1 MRWASDNN
9 MSNWNKNAGYGRG
22 LVDFTRSIVPT
33 FGNIMVVM
41 ANANSDESNYHHVSE
56 VMTPDPDGTV
66 RFFNTIAAAYA
77 ACESNNN
84 DVILLD
90 ANSSH
95 SEAMVTVSKNRI
107 HFIGMDGGGRL
118 NSQGAKISTPATSV
132 AGTIAAIKNTGTRNT
147 YRNIK
152 FIQNGTNAAQVTAFW
167 DTGEGTYVKNC
178 SFHHN
183 SLLTTAARSSVKFAG
198 DTCHYEDCQ
207 IGNSTV
213 RSNVDNV
220 APLLI
225 KNPAR
230 YSYFVRCMFISY
242 SQKTTASC
250 IDVPDADGVI
260 GWIIFKDCFLL
271 SASKGDGA
279 NAAGTM
285 AEGVTSILTSGY
297 LYFVNTT
304 SAFATA
310 MVEADASLYS
320 DAIAPTASAGGGISV
335 AGA

>member
-1 MRWASDNN
+1 MP
-9 MSNWNKNAGYGRG
+9 NWNKNAGYGRG
-22 LVDFTRSIVPT
+22 LVDFVRTIVPT
-33 FGNIMVVM
+33 FGNILVVM
-41 ANANSDESNYHHVSE
+41 NSANSDESNYHHVQE
-56 VMTPDPDGTV
+56 TFTPDPDGLV
-66 RFFNTIAAAYA
+66 RFYTTVAAAYA
-77 ACESNNN
+77 AAESNNN

-95 SEAMVTVSKNRI
+95 SNAMITVAKNRI

-118 NSQGAKISTPATSV
+118 NSQGAKMITPATSV
-132 AGTIAAIKNTGTRNT
+132 AGSIAVIKNTGTRNS

-152 FIQNGTNAAQVTAFW
+152 FIQNGTNTAQLNAFW
-167 DTGEGTYVKNC
+167 DTGEGTFAQNC

-183 SLLTTAARSSVKFAG
+183 SIITTASRAALKFGG
-198 DTCHYEDCQ
+198 DTCHYDKCQ

-213 RSNVDNV
+213 RKNVDNV
-220 APLLI
+220 ASLLFS
-225 KNPAR
+225 NPAR
-230 YSYFVRCMFISY
+230 YTYFTDCMIIQY

-250 IDVPDADGVI
+250 IDAPAADSVI
-260 GWIIFKDCFLL
+260 GWIIFKNCFLL

-285 AEGVTSILTSGY
+285 AEAVTSILTSGY
-297 LYFVNTT
+297 LYFVNCS

-320 DAIAPTASAGGGISV
+320 DKVAPAATAGGGIST
-335 AGA
+335 AGV